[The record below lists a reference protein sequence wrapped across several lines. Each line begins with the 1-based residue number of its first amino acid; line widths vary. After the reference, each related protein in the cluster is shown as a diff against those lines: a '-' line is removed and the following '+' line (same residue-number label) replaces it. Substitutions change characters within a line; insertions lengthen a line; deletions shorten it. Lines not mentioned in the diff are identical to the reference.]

1 MGQPAHR
8 GTGGE
13 GLAQPDD
20 MCGAEARAQIRYAAG
35 MVTPEVPE
43 QSVSELVHGL
53 TEDVR
58 QLVTD
63 EVALAKAEL
72 KAALRRAIRVAIG
85 AAVALLGTAVFL
97 IFALV
102 ALVEWLP
109 NHTLVAG
116 VIAAAGL
123 LLLLL
128 GPLMIW
134 RNRRLWPFKETKASL
149 EEDLEWARRLS
160 KRVKP

>member
-1 MGQPAHR
+1 MI
-8 GTGGE
+8 
-13 GLAQPDD
+13 
-20 MCGAEARAQIRYAAG
+20 CGAEARAPIRYAAE
-35 MVTPEVPE
+35 MVSPEAPE
-43 QSVSELVHGL
+43 QTVVELVHGL
-53 TEDVR
+53 TDDVR

-72 KAALRRAIRVAIG
+72 KAAIRRGIWVAVG
-85 AAVALLGTAVFL
+85 ALVAMLGASVLL

-102 ALVEWLP
+102 TLVEWRP

-116 VIAAAGL
+116 IVALAGL
-123 LLLLL
+123 ALLLL
-128 GPLMIW
+128 GAVVVW
-134 RNRRLWPFKETKASL
+134 ANRHLWPFKETKASL